1 MFERIKKLN
10 KIDWLVVD
18 AAGQPLIELQERG
31 SATCLYHSKAQG
43 KVDYAVESGAR
54 HITNYGRGI
63 PLNPVHGTPDG
74 ILATEHQINA
84 LRSYL
89 HYSHGPALRDFCL
102 SATAIIHPPAGY
114 VPGSFTL

>member
-1 MFERIKKLN
+1 MFERIKSLN

-31 SATCLYHSKAQG
+31 DETCLYRSKVDG
-43 KVDYAVESGAR
+43 KVSYAVKSGAR

-63 PLNPVHGTPDG
+63 PLKPVHDTLDD
-74 ILATEHQINA
+74 ILDTESRINN
-84 LRSYL
+84 LRGYL
-89 HYSHGPALRDFCL
+89 HYSHGPAFRDFCL
-102 SATAIIHPPAGY
+102 SATAIIRPPAGY